1 MQCML
6 EKGNGTGGHFLG
18 ALDGQGY
25 IGDCPPA
32 VEQGLK
38 ALLFVVS
45 ESGKGGKIW
54 GSGKNGRVSRPS
66 SKPFSI

>member
-1 MQCML
+1 MRAG
-6 EKGNGTGGHFLG
+6 EGEWDWGHFLG
-18 ALDGQGY
+18 ALDGQGHS
-25 IGDCPPA
+25 GDCPPA

-38 ALLFVVS
+38 ALLFLVS

-54 GSGKNGRVSRPS
+54 RSGKNGRVSRPS

>member
-1 MQCML
+1 MHAG
-6 EKGNGTGGHFLG
+6 EGEWDGGHFLG
-18 ALDGQGY
+18 ALDGQGDY